1 MMEEKDKEDLVLESV
16 ETAYGDTGEPVSLGR
31 VQRTGSLLEHIMETP
46 TGVFDHSGTTRRY
59 LSRLAEQGR
68 LVQIKSESQGDYR
81 WLPGG
86 ESPEEP
92 DFYLT

>member
-16 ETAYGDTGEPVSLGR
+16 EIAYGDTGEPISLGR
-31 VQRTGSLLEHIMETP
+31 VQRTGSLLEQYGKVS

-59 LSRLAEQGR
+59 LTKLAEQGR
-68 LVQIKSESQGDYR
+68 LIQIKSKSQGDYR
-81 WLPGG
+81 WVPGK

>member
-1 MMEEKDKEDLVLESV
+1 MKEKDKEDIVLESV
-16 ETAYGDTGEPVSLGR
+16 EIAYEDVGEPVSLDR
-31 VQRTGSLLEHIMETP
+31 VRRIGSLLEQSKRVS

-59 LSRLAEQGR
+59 LSRLAEQGK
-68 LVQIKSESQGDYR
+68 LVQIRSREKDYR
-81 WLPGG
+81 WLPGT